1 MTFLNE
7 ILMNKYIELD
17 IDSKQIV
24 ACVIES
30 VNALERNCTVL

>member
-17 IDSKQIV
+17 VDSKKI
-24 ACVIES
+24 ATCVIES
-30 VNALERNCTVL
+30 VNALERNWTVL